1 MADIHESY
9 QLLLTI
15 VKARVATEYQGEKNI
30 NNKVPE
36 KEEQKEKTKLK
47 NLTKTPL
54 MLKKKKK

>member
-15 VKARVATEYQGEKNI
+15 VKARVANEYQGEKNI
-30 NNKVPE
+30 NEKVPE

-47 NLTKTPL
+47 MLTKTPL